1 MTTIHTA
8 TLEQVLGG
16 RNLTGLVQGIRS
28 GLPTVV
34 PEVFLTPTRNV
45 NGDSVEWFEVEGT
58 RQLARLVHYG
68 SPARARELA
77 GARRR
82 SATMLHSF
90 EKQTI
95 PAPTLVNLADP
106 AGTRRQEMGRQ
117 EGSRQTQQFKQ
128 LFMNLR
134 IAAVQTALSTGAIH
148 FDDEGHLLKDGGQA
162 TISVDFA
169 IPSGNRGNLTG
180 NDSILGGTAAKW
192 SASSSSIVSQVRDLK
207 ALALRRT
214 GYPLAYAFYGDHV
227 PGYLAANDSIQTWIE
242 SNAPLAQSANQQLL
256 ASGELA
262 PGLLGLT
269 WVPMGDAFFIDP
281 AGEAVSIHDED
292 AIVFTPAPSPDWYE
306 LVQGSYPVPRGVAA
320 AGNASELLGSLEE
333 VYGMFS
339 YAAGQLNPPSLEQFA
354 GDTFLPLIKVP
365 AAVFHANVHW

>member
-1 MTTIHTA
+1 MTTTHTA

-16 RNLTGLVQGIRS
+16 RNLTGLVQGVKS

-45 NGDSVEWFEVEGT
+45 HGDTIEWFEVEGT

-68 SPARARELA
+68 GPARARELA

-82 SATMLHSF
+82 SATMLHTF

-95 PAPTLVNLADP
+95 PASALVNLTDA
-106 AGTRRQEMGRQ
+106 ASVRRQEMGRQ
-117 EGSRQTQQFKQ
+117 EVSRQTQSFKQ

-134 IAAVQTALSTGAIH
+134 IAAVQTAISTGAIH
-148 FDDEGHLLKDGGQA
+148 FDAEGRLLKQNGQA
-162 TISVDFA
+162 AISVDFSL
-169 IPSGNRGNLTG
+169 PDSNTGNLTG
-180 NDSILGGTAAKW
+180 QEGILGGDEAKW
-192 SASSSSIVSQVRDLK
+192 SNALSSIVNQVRDLK
-207 ALALRRT
+207 AMAVRRT
-214 GYPLAYAFYGDHV
+214 GYPLAYAFYGNNV
-227 PGYLAANDSIQTWIE
+227 PGYLAANESIQTWID
-242 SNAPLAQSANQQLL
+242 SNAPLAQAANQQLL

-281 AGEAVSIHDED
+281 SGEAVSIHDDD
-292 AIVFTPAPSPDWYE
+292 AVVFTPAPSPDWYE

-320 AGNASELLGSLEE
+320 AGNAGELLGSLEE
-333 VYGMFS
+333 VHGMFS

-365 AAVFHANVHW
+365 AAVFQANVHW